1 MGFMENTIQMKLKK
15 HSQKQQKKLLKVN
28 QNHMNNAEK
37 WPKLE
42 NCGGLTIAK
51 IKKIGKKKVYD
62 ISVADVE
69 HYILAEN
76 GVVTHNTG
84 LYYSANT
91 VWILGRQQ
99 DKDDDGLQ
107 GYHFVINVD
116 KSRFVKEKSKVPISV
131 SFANGV
137 EKYSGLL
144 DVCVDGGFV
153 IKPTVGWYQKKGDT
167 AKYREKDTYT
177 AEFWKDIL
185 DSKEFKDYIR
195 TRYTLGGEGQSGLIS
210 IVDDEADES

>member
-1 MGFMENTIQMKLKK
+1 
-15 HSQKQQKKLLKVN
+15 
-28 QNHMNNAEK
+28 MNNVEK

-51 IKKIGKKKVYD
+51 IERVGKRKVYD

-69 HYILAEN
+69 HYILAN

-84 LYYSANT
+84 IYYSADT

-99 DKDDDGLQ
+99 DKDAEGLN
-107 GYHFVINVD
+107 GYRFVINVD
-116 KSRFVKEKSKVPISV
+116 KSRFVREKSRVLISV
-131 SFANGV
+131 TFDRGI

-144 DVCVDGGFV
+144 DVALDGGFV
-153 IKPTVGWYQKKGDT
+153 TKPTIGWYAKKGDRS
-167 AKYREKDTYT
+167 KYREADTYN

-185 DSKEFKDYIR
+185 ANPEFNQYLKGR
-195 TRYTLGGEGQSGLIS
+195 FQLGPGASVAPTEPTLK
-210 IVDDEADES
+210 DDED